1 MFGVLSALD
10 LSPFSFWGA
19 MASRLQATRGWAPR
33 RQEMA
38 MTRTDIRG
46 LVDTTPTIELPL
58 LIGELEAAKAAA
70 WTRLNAQVD
79 RPQVGAVSDDRLLT
93 PDEAAAIAGV
103 KVTRIY
109 AWARGQRWALRP
121 SRKCLRVSEPAFR
134 RWLRS
139 REA

>member
-1 MFGVLSALD
+1 M
-10 LSPFSFWGA
+10 
-19 MASRLQATRGWAPR
+19 M
-33 RQEMA
+33 
-38 MTRTDIRG
+38 RTDIRG
-46 LVDTTPTIELPL
+46 LVDATPKAELPL

-70 WTRLNAQVD
+70 STRLNA
-79 RPQVGAVSDDRLLT
+79 PSDTPPAELPSADRLLT

-109 AWARGQRWALRP
+109 AWARGQRWACRL

>member
-1 MFGVLSALD
+1 
-10 LSPFSFWGA
+10 
-19 MASRLQATRGWAPR
+19 
-33 RQEMA
+33 

-46 LVDTTPTIELPL
+46 LVDATPTTELPL

-70 WTRLNAQVD
+70 WTRLNAL
-79 RPQVGAVSDDRLLT
+79 SDTPPADLPSADRLLT

-109 AWARGQRWALRP
+109 AWARGQRWACRP